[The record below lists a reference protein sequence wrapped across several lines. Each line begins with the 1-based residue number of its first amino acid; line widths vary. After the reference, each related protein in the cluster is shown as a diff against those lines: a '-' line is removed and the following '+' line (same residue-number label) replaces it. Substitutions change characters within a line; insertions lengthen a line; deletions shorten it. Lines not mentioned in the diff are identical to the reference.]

1 MSVLIK
7 DMEMPETCGECRF
20 SVDGW
25 CYAIA
30 SNDDQPGYI
39 KPYEKTKW
47 CPLCLVPPH
56 GRLIDADIMI
66 KKYEPDMN
74 RRIYGGNFIFD
85 LEHAPTVIE
94 AESYSER
101 ELQRDYEASVEY
113 AQHCGRYELTYDPET
128 GAM

>member
-1 MSVLIK
+1 MSILIK
-7 DMEMPETCGECRF
+7 GMEMPKTCGECRF

-39 KPYEKTKW
+39 KPYEKAKW
-47 CPLCLVPPH
+47 CPLVPVPPH
-56 GRLIDADIMI
+56 GRLIDADALLADVRAHSES
-66 KKYEPDMN
+66 YFADDFAHEWVDV
-74 RRIYGGNFIFD
+74 
-85 LEHAPTVIE
+85 APTVIE
-94 AESYSER
+94 TESYSER

-113 AQHCGRYELTYDPET
+113 AQHLERYEPTYDPDT